1 MTLFIGWMQ
10 WLEKLLLDTLNLECS
25 RLMTL
30 LKLFQQLDLPQ
41 TYLWCVFLLFH
52 SIYVQKHIL
61 WFGWSLNLIF
71 GRNLIYL
78 FFIYLILR
86 PMWILLFFFFL
97 GIVIIFKHWR
107 GWQSWDFV
115 TDEVWDRLRVILLVS
130 VCASNHFVYQS
141 CAYCALE
148 AISPW

>member
-1 MTLFIGWMQ
+1 MTLSIGWMQ
-10 WLEKLLLDTLNLECS
+10 RQEKLLLDTLNLECS

-41 TYLWCVFLLFH
+41 TCLWCVFLLFH

-61 WFGWSLNLIF
+61 WFCWSLNLIF

-78 FFIYLILR
+78 FLIYLIFR
-86 PMWILLFFFFL
+86 PIWILLFFFFL

-107 GWQSWDFV
+107 AIIQFQIRQYFKSNMLFHKNVNFNFV
-115 TDEVWDRLRVILLVS
+115 I
-130 VCASNHFVYQS
+130 Q
-141 CAYCALE
+141 
-148 AISPW
+148 